1 MSTDRVFL
9 LCAAVIVL
17 ALYFLF
23 TGLPVFG
30 DSYAYGYRTSR
41 WISEHGMQPIP
52 HGEDRGEQ
60 AMGHPAF
67 FFWLWALLMKLLGDT
82 AAVTRILPALA
93 TFLALAGTYRL
104 GKQISGTV
112 VGVLSALALLASPLF
127 ITQAFRPLPDSAL
140 VAAVA
145 WSLYFYT
152 RGKLKSA
159 AICCAAAIVFRE
171 QAVFL
176 AASYFLVELTRS
188 GLRKPGRLLLFASP
202 LMVIGITGIL
212 NLIVNGYLFFPTYM
226 GAGSALES
234 GWLAA
239 RFRFFAAH
247 LLAEDFRWLAVTAA
261 LAVLLAR
268 GARYRLPVS
277 SVLIILVPAIFY
289 PPQRLVFILAVTV
302 ALAWHFL
309 RSRRLPGHVMM
320 VFIVFPVLLVLFH
333 VLIVIASPDPE
344 LNLFRYV
351 IGAYPVI
358 LTGTLALIWR
368 APDKRLA
375 LSISTLFIAATFISN
390 RSMHYP
396 SQPDASLAYLS
407 PLQDL
412 RAAFRYASSLGD
424 TVVVPESNLDYMQQ
438 PSLGYI
444 SEAVPS
450 RTLRADMPSLSQG
463 STYTLVISSF
473 DGSMAYKDDVLR
485 LLPDGM
491 VLQSEPIRTWA
502 TGPFVTECIRI
513 TPCDTEGRD

>member
-1 MSTDRVFL
+1 
-9 LCAAVIVL
+9 
-17 ALYFLF
+17 
-23 TGLPVFG
+23 
-30 DSYAYGYRTSR
+30 
-41 WISEHGMQPIP
+41 MQPIP

-60 AMGHPAF
+60 AMGHPAL
-67 FFWLWALLMKLLGDT
+67 FFWLWALLMNLFGDT

-104 GKQISGTV
+104 GKQLSGTI
-112 VGVLSALALLASPLF
+112 VGVLSALTLLASPLF

-145 WSLYFYT
+145 WSLYFYA
-152 RGKLKSA
+152 RGRFKPA

-202 LMVIGITGIL
+202 LMVIGITGVL
-212 NLIVNGYLFFPTYM
+212 NLIVNGYFFFPTYL
-226 GAGSALES
+226 GTGSALES
-234 GWLAA
+234 GWLAD

-247 LLAEDFRWLAVTAA
+247 LLAENFRWLAVTAA

-309 RSRRLPGHVMM
+309 RSRSLPGHVMK
-320 VFIVFPVLLVLFH
+320 VYIVFPVLLVLFH
-333 VLIVIASPDPE
+333 VLIVITSPDPQ

-358 LTGTLALIWR
+358 LTGTLALLWR
-368 APDKRLA
+368 TPDKRLA
-375 LSISTLFIAATFISN
+375 LSISAIFIAATFISN

-396 SQPDASLAYLS
+396 FQPDTSLAYLP

-412 RAAFRYASSLGD
+412 REAYRYASSLGD
-424 TVVVPESNLDYMQQ
+424 TVVVQESSLDYLQH
-438 PSLGYI
+438 PSLGYV
-444 SEAVPS
+444 SGAVPS
-450 RTLRADMPSLSQG
+450 RTVKADMPFPSSG
-463 STYTLVISSF
+463 STYTLVVSSF
-473 DGSMAYKDDVLR
+473 DGSMSYKDDVLR
-485 LLPDGM
+485 FLPDDM
-491 VLQSEPIRTWA
+491 VLQNEPIRTWA
-502 TGPFVTECIRI
+502 AGPFVTECIRI
-513 TPCDTEGRD
+513 TPCNAEGRN